1 MKFSVAAVA
10 AFAGAASAG
19 FVNVTTVTI
28 PCEVTSTSIVESYVT
43 YCPEP
48 TTITEGTKTIVVT
61 KPGTITITD
70 CPCTRTSTK
79 KTVTVTTCPVSNGT
93 PVLPSTIVP
102 VTSVPASKPAS
113 KEVQTSAV
121 PPASKPVEQPSKEV
135 PTTVVPVTTKPVE
148 KPTKQAPIA
157 NLTSTGVPP
166 VSQGGANAIGVSG
179 ALAGVVAAA
188 AYFL

>member
-28 PCEVTSTSIVESYVT
+28 PCEITSTSVVESYVT
-43 YCPEP
+43 YCPEA
-48 TTITEGTKTIVVT
+48 TTITEGNKTIVVT

-93 PVLPSTIVP
+93 PVLPSSIVP
-102 VTSVPASKPAS
+102 VTSVPAEK
-113 KEVQTSAV
+113 
-121 PPASKPVEQPSKEV
+121 PSKEV
-135 PTTVVPVTTKPVE
+135 PV
-148 KPTKQAPIA
+148 A
-157 NLTSTGVPP
+157 NKTSSGVPP

>member
-28 PCEVTSTSIVESYVT
+28 PCEITSTSVVKSYVT
-43 YCPEP
+43 YCPEA
-48 TTITEGTKTIVVT
+48 TTIIEGNKTIIVT
-61 KPGTITITD
+61 EPGTVTITD

-102 VTSVPASKPAS
+102 IPTHPV
-113 KEVQTSAV
+113 E
-121 PPASKPVEQPSKEV
+121 SKPVESK
-135 PTTVVPVTTKPVE
+135 PVETKPVE
-148 KPTKQAPIA
+148 TKPAETKPITTKQTPPVS
-157 NLTSTGVPP
+157 NVTVPP
-166 VSQGGANAIGVSG
+166 VSQGGAAAVGVSG
-179 ALAGVVAAA
+179 AFAGVVAVA

>member
-28 PCEVTSTSIVESYVT
+28 PCEITSTSVVESYVT
-43 YCPEP
+43 YCPEA
-48 TTITEGTKTIVVT
+48 TTITEGNQTIVVT
-61 KPGTITITD
+61 EPGTITVTN

-93 PVLPSTIVP
+93 PVLPSTIAP
-102 VTSVPASKPAS
+102 VTTQPAETKPV
-113 KEVQTSAV
+113 E
-121 PPASKPVEQPSKEV
+121 SKPVESK
-135 PTTVVPVTTKPVE
+135 PVVSTKIAPVANVTTG
-148 KPTKQAPIA
+148 
-157 NLTSTGVPP
+157 LPP

>member
-28 PCEVTSTSIVESYVT
+28 PCEITSTSVVESYVT
-43 YCPEP
+43 YCPEA
-48 TTITEGTKTIVVT
+48 TTITEGNKTIVVT

-93 PVLPSTIVP
+93 PVLPSSIVP
-102 VTSVPASKPAS
+102 VTSQPAETK
-113 KEVQTSAV
+113 
-121 PPASKPVEQPSKEV
+121 
-135 PTTVVPVTTKPVE
+135 TVVSTKAAPV
-148 KPTKQAPIA
+148 A
-157 NLTSTGVPP
+157 NVTSSRAP

>member
-28 PCEVTSTSIVESYVT
+28 PYEITSTSVVESYVT
-43 YCPEP
+43 YCPEA
-48 TTITEGTKTIVVT
+48 TTITEGNQTIVVT
-61 KPGTITITD
+61 EPGTITVTN

-93 PVLPSTIVP
+93 PVLPSTIAP
-102 VTSVPASKPAS
+102 VTTQPAETKPV
-113 KEVQTSAV
+113 E
-121 PPASKPVEQPSKEV
+121 SKPVESK
-135 PTTVVPVTTKPVE
+135 PVVSTKIAPVANVTTG
-148 KPTKQAPIA
+148 
-157 NLTSTGVPP
+157 LPP

>member
-28 PCEVTSTSIVESYVT
+28 PCEITSTSVVKSYVT
-43 YCPEP
+43 YCPEA
-48 TTITEGTKTIVVT
+48 TTIVEGNKTIIVT
-61 KPGTITITD
+61 EPGTVTITD

-102 VTSVPASKPAS
+102 ITTHPV
-113 KEVQTSAV
+113 E
-121 PPASKPVEQPSKEV
+121 SKPVE
-135 PTTVVPVTTKPVE
+135 TKPVE
-148 KPTKQAPIA
+148 TKPVESKPVETKPITTKQTPPAS
-157 NLTSTGVPP
+157 NVTVPP
-166 VSQGGANAIGVSG
+166 VSQGGAAAVGVSG
-179 ALAGVVAAA
+179 AFAGVVAVA

>member
-28 PCEVTSTSIVESYVT
+28 PCEITSTSVVESYVT
-43 YCPEP
+43 YCPEA
-48 TTITEGTKTIVVT
+48 TTLTEGNKTIVVT

-79 KTVTVTTCPVSNGT
+79 TTVTVTTCPVSNGT
-93 PVLPSTIVP
+93 PVLPSSIVP
-102 VTSVPASKPAS
+102 VSTKPA
-113 KEVQTSAV
+113 E
-121 PPASKPVEQPSKEV
+121 SKPVESKPAE
-135 PTTVVPVTTKPVE
+135 TKSVVSTKPAPVANVTTSQP
-148 KPTKQAPIA
+148 A
-157 NLTSTGVPP
+157 
-166 VSQGGANAIGVSG
+166 VSQGGAAAVGVSG

>member
-28 PCEVTSTSIVESYVT
+28 PCEITSTSVVQSYVT

-48 TTITEGTKTIVVT
+48 TTLTEGNKTIIVT
-61 KPGTITITD
+61 KPGTITVTD

-79 KTVTVTTCPVSNGT
+79 TTVTVTTCPVSNGT
-93 PVLPSTIVP
+93 PVLPST
-102 VTSVPASKPAS
+102 
-113 KEVQTSAV
+113 
-121 PPASKPVEQPSKEV
+121 
-135 PTTVVPVTTKPVE
+135 VVPVTTKPAE
-148 KPTKQAPIA
+148 SKPIESKPVA
-157 NLTSTGVPP
+157 NVTVSKPP

-179 ALAGVVAAA
+179 VFAGVVAAA

>member
-28 PCEVTSTSIVESYVT
+28 PCEITSTSVVESYVT
-43 YCPEP
+43 YCPEA
-48 TTITEGTKTIVVT
+48 TTITEGNKTIVVT
-61 KPGTITITD
+61 EPGTVTITD

-102 VTSVPASKPAS
+102 VTTQPAETKPVET
-113 KEVQTSAV
+113 KPVE
-121 PPASKPVEQPSKEV
+121 SKPVESK
-135 PTTVVPVTTKPVE
+135 PVVSTKITPVANVTTG
-148 KPTKQAPIA
+148 
-157 NLTSTGVPP
+157 LPP